1 MSVTQSANSEK
12 RIRIARPAG
21 STLVVKWPAL
31 EQVLRTLV
39 RLMGGFQLQI
49 DGAESMRTD
58 ENGGIQAK
66 LKTGAAGAS
75 TQGLDV
81 SDAGI
86 VVPATVLGEMPKIG
100 STRLDASSP
109 PSLTIPSSGTQY
121 VIITITGTL
130 NVVGSIYVR
139 PTFSSITSVIISVS
153 TTAPTS
159 ANLISST
166 GVFVLLLAT
175 FISGV
180 KTAQNGHGP
189 IGGDLC
195 DDQSK
200 TATAILTP
208 TYADA

>member
-1 MSVTQSANSEK
+1 MSATQSANSEK
-12 RIRIARPAG
+12 RIRIARPAN

-81 SDAGI
+81 SAAGI

-100 STRLDASSP
+100 TTRLDASSP
-109 PSLTIPSSGTQY
+109 PSLTIPSSGTRY
-121 VIITITGTL
+121 VIITITGSFS
-130 NVVGSIYVR
+130 VVGGIFVR
-139 PTFSSITSVIISVS
+139 NTFSSLTSVVISLS
-153 TTAPTS
+153 TSSPGYAERV
-159 ANLISST
+159 SST

-175 FISGV
+175 FIDGI
-180 KTAQNGHGP
+180 KTLQNGHGP
-189 IGGDLC
+189 IEGELC
-195 DDQSK
+195 DDGSK
-200 TATAILTP
+200 TAKAILNP